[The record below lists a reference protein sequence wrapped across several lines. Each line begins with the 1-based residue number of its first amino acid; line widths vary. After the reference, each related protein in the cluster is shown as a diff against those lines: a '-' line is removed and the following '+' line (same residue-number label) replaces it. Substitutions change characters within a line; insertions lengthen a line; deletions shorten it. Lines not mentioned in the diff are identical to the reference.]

1 MMTLSTLLS
10 GPVKEIHKRVALAPD
25 GRVYVQSS
33 RGNIEVTAWERNE
46 VQVEA
51 RVEARNILGSQRAC
65 VVETDVRVDAWP
77 RSVRITPEYAFVERR
92 IPRLVAALFGECT
105 EQPLVHYRIKVPR
118 MAELV
123 IVSSESR
130 MSVKGLAGR
139 VEVRP
144 GTKVEATGA
153 DR

>member
-1 MMTLSTLLS
+1 MTLSALLS
-10 GPVKEIHKRVALAPD
+10 EPAREVHKTVALEPD
-25 GRVYVQSS
+25 GRVYVRSS
-33 RGNIEVTAWERNE
+33 RGTVEVSAWERN
-46 VQVEA
+46 QVEI
-51 RVEARNILGSQRAC
+51 EARIESRNFLGSQRAC
-65 VVETDVRVDAWP
+65 VTETDVRVDAWP

-92 IPRLVAALFGECT
+92 IPRLLAALFGECT

-130 MSVKGLAGR
+130 VSVKGLAGR

-144 GTKVEATGA
+144 AAGIGG
-153 DR
+153 R